1 MVSDRV
7 INLVLIKSWIKI
19 FKLIQDF
26 LLFIL
31 LQD

>member
-7 INLVLIKSWIKI
+7 INLVLMKSWIKI

>member
-1 MVSDRV
+1 MVPDRV
-7 INLVLIKSWIKI
+7 INLVLIKSRIKI

>member
-1 MVSDRV
+1 MGSDRV

>member
-7 INLVLIKSWIKI
+7 INLVLIKSGIKI